1 MDSDGSYPLEEPTGE
16 TMRAINKAGL
26 DLIKEEEGLRLEAY
40 QDQGGVWTIGWG
52 HTGPDVHK
60 GCVITEQQAE
70 QLLDGDLADAEG
82 SVNKLVIVPL
92 TDNQFASLVS
102 FVFNLGELHF
112 KNSTLLQVLNQEYYD
127 SVPSEMR
134 RWKFVQDQATKKYM
148 ASPGMEKRRE
158 KEIALW
164 MTSSPESS
172 S

>member
-1 MDSDGSYPLEEPTGE
+1 MI
-16 TMRAINKAGL
+16 RAVNKSGI

-40 QDQGGVWTIGWG
+40 QDQGGVWTIGYG

-70 QLLDGDLADAEG
+70 ELLRGDLADAEQ
-82 SVNKLVIVPL
+82 SVNKLVSVPL
-92 TDNQFASLVS
+92 NDNQFASLVS
-102 FVFNLGELHF
+102 FVFNIGEVHF
-112 KNSTLLQVLNQEYYD
+112 KTSTLLQVLNQDYYN

-134 RWKFVQDQATKKYM
+134 RWKFIQDQATKKYM

-158 KEIALW
+158 REIALW
-164 MTSSPESS
+164 TTSSPESS